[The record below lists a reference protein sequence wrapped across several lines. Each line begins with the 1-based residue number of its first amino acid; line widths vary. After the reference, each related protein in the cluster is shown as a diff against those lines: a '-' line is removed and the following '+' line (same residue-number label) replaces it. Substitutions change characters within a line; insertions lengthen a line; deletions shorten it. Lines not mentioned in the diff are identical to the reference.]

1 MPRENSARASLLS
14 PLSTHPSVSG
24 RVRMEMRE
32 REGARGFYSAK
43 GTRRPRPGHQAPLAV
58 YIWVLAPWTRAPGP
72 PGASALGARVL
83 APPPR
88 APGSKCNF
96 FLHLG
101 PGALGG
107 GATWR
112 LCFGRQAPWRSRL
125 ERQGAISIKKR
136 Y

>member
-1 MPRENSARASLLS
+1 VPRENSARASLLS

-32 REGARGFYSAK
+32 REGARGFNSAK

-83 APPPR
+83 ATPHR
-88 APGSKCNF
+88 APGFKCNF
-96 FLHLG
+96 FYIWVLAPWAG
-101 PGALGG
+101 APPGAFALGARPP
-107 GATWR
+107 GAPALNAR
-112 LCFGRQAPWRSRL
+112 GLFL
-125 ERQGAISIKKR
+125 
-136 Y
+136 

>member
-1 MPRENSARASLLS
+1 MPRGL
-14 PLSTHPSVSG
+14 
-24 RVRMEMRE
+24 
-32 REGARGFYSAK
+32 GAPAQ
-43 GTRRPRPGHQAPLAV
+43 GTGPLAV
-58 YIWVLAPWTRAPGP
+58 YICVLAPWTRAPGP
-72 PGASALGARVL
+72 PGASAQGARVL

-125 ERQGAISIKKR
+125 ECQELFLEKKDIIFVKNK
-136 Y
+136 